1 MTVLTEKMLES
12 FVPMVI
18 WVYMDFMCETIA
30 RICLLLHRGYKTY
43 EVIIVITSGKSVA
56 SILYLEHL

>member
-30 RICLLLHRGYKTY
+30 RIYPLLHRGYKTY
-43 EVIIVITSGKSVA
+43 EVI
-56 SILYLEHL
+56 L